1 MAGGMPSAKVL
12 IGGAAAALAVRVT
25 RSLYG
30 RWRVLPEADRE
41 RLAPLAEEAKQRA
54 LELRGARDQVR
65 ARAELHAASQTLA
78 AALVE
83 RAEADAEVGEDE
95 VRLLRE
101 DLRLELQRLDEA
113 DIRAS
118 RGPAPQTH
126 SPD

>member
-1 MAGGMPSAKVL
+1 MPSAKVL
-12 IGGAAAALAVRVT
+12 IGGAAAALAVRVA

-54 LELRGARDQVR
+54 LELRGAGDQSR

-83 RAEADAEVGEDE
+83 RAEADSEVGDDE

-101 DLRLELQRLDEA
+101 DLRLELQRLDDA

-126 SPD
+126 PPD